1 MIRRFVY
8 AGVIA
13 LAMTACQFQNIDEVL
28 LTRSDISLTVKGE
41 LQMAFDENTCQLGY
55 NTARNE
61 FRVYDESL
69 TNWFILKCAETL
81 TSEGQEFKAD
91 LEYKT
96 NGESKT
102 LNGLTF
108 TVKSSNVDG
117 LIWLWNRDKQIGI
130 VVKSL

>member
-69 TNWFILKCAETL
+69 TNWFILKCSSPL

-96 NGESKT
+96 SGEVKT
-102 LNGLTF
+102 LKDLTF
-108 TVKSSNVDG
+108 TVESSNVDG
-117 LIWLWNRDKQIGI
+117 LVWLWNRDKQIGI